1 MSEERECFGVDMI
14 SVDNHYNW
22 SCLDQ
27 YLYATEFTNQNCGGL
42 TSLQH
47 FLQLYYV
54 VINPGHYFLCN
65 RVIIDNLCT
74 NMYVVLIWMS
84 TCFMFVHF

>member
-27 YLYATEFTNQNCGGL
+27 YLHATEFTNQNCGGL

-54 VINPGHYFLCN
+54 VINPGHYFLM
-65 RVIIDNLCT
+65 RPVMIDDLCA
-74 NMYVVLIWMS
+74 NMYVVLI
-84 TCFMFVHF
+84 

>member
-54 VINPGHYFLCN
+54 VINPGHYF
-65 RVIIDNLCT
+65 
-74 NMYVVLIWMS
+74 
-84 TCFMFVHF
+84 

>member
-74 NMYVVLIWMS
+74 NMYVVLI
-84 TCFMFVHF
+84 

>member
-54 VINPGHYFLCN
+54 VINPGHYFLM
-65 RVIIDNLCT
+65 RPVMIDDLCT
-74 NMYVVLIWMS
+74 NMYVVLI
-84 TCFMFVHF
+84 